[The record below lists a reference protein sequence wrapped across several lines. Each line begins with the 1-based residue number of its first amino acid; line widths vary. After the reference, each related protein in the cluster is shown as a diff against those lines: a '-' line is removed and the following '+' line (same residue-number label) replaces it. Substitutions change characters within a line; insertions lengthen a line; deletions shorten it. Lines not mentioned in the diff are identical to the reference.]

1 MRKLYWLHRIVGV
14 SIGSVLALLSL
25 AGSLLV
31 FLPDVI
37 DPWLNA
43 DILSVQPGAVR
54 IPVQEALDQ
63 AVKAYPSLRPVD
75 IVFPRHANGTYE
87 VWMMVQEPEPV
98 GKSRLVY
105 VDPYRGTLL
114 GTRVDGSS
122 LRWWLYYL
130 HVFLFDLS
138 GSGGIGATSVGLA
151 GIALVGL
158 LLTGTGIWNGTRR
171 FLRSGRRLGP
181 VEVHRLVGIGSG
193 LCLLVI
199 GLTGALLSFPDAI
212 ATIAAEPSSA
222 PSPAGASPRP
232 LTNTDQPLP
241 VDLLLE
247 QAELALPGGTVTSMS
262 LGAIGDPVVI
272 RKALAADPESSLGN
286 SRVSV
291 DPFTGDVV
299 AIHTLKS
306 APWGKTV
313 TSWFYPLHT
322 GEAGGLPMRILWL
335 CAGLAPCTLFVT
347 GCLMTWRRRR
357 AGL

>member
-1 MRKLYWLHRIVGV
+1 MKRLYRIHRTIGV
-14 SIGSVLALLSL
+14 SIGGLLALLSL

-43 DILSVQPGAVR
+43 DLLRVEPTATR

-75 IVFPRHANGTYE
+75 IVFPRQATGTYE
-87 VWMMVQEPEPV
+87 VWMMVQEPDPV

-122 LRWWLYYL
+122 LRWWLFYL
-130 HVFLFDLS
+130 HAFLLDLS
-138 GSGGIGATSVGLA
+138 GSGGIGATCVGLA
-151 GIALVGL
+151 GIVLVGL
-158 LLTGTGIWNGTRR
+158 LLTGTGVWNGTRR
-171 FLRSGRRLGP
+171 FLRAGKRLGP

-199 GLTGALLSFPDAI
+199 GLTGALLSFPEAI
-212 ATIAAEPSSA
+212 AKIVTA
-222 PSPAGASPRP
+222 PSPAFTRP
-232 LTNTDQPLP
+232 LPPEKSDQPLP
-241 VDLLLE
+241 VDVLLE
-247 QAELALPGGTVTSMS
+247 QAERALPGGVVTAMS
-262 LGAIGDPVVI
+262 LGAIGEPVVI
-272 RKALAADPESSLGN
+272 RKALAEDPENSLGN
-286 SRVSV
+286 SRVAV
-291 DPFTGDVV
+291 DPLTADVIAVHTFT
-299 AIHTLKS
+299 S
-306 APWGKTV
+306 ASWGEAV

-335 CAGLAPCTLFVT
+335 GAGLAPCALFVT
-347 GCLMTWRRRR
+347 GCLMSWRRRK
-357 AGL
+357 AGP